1 MTSASRFPVAWIA
14 LSQLFGTSLWFSAN
28 SAADDLMRAWGVTPG
43 DVGWMTTAVQLG
55 FIAGTLFFSLSGL
68 ADRFSASRIFAA
80 CAVGGALFNA
90 GFAAWSAG
98 LASAVCFRFL
108 VGACLAGIYPIGM
121 KLVVSWAPERAGS
134 ALAQLVG
141 MLTLGSALPHALRLM
156 GASWPW
162 QGVILASSVL
172 ALAGAVIILRLGDG
186 PHLRQRPDRAESR
199 PGQVLSAFR
208 SPRFRAS
215 ALGYFGHMWELY
227 AFWTLVPMLVV
238 RTVLVRDFPVLG
250 AAGLAFLIMG
260 AGGLGCFLGGAWA
273 RHVGSARVAASAL
286 FLSGFCCL
294 LFAAGGAA
302 WPAAW
307 LLPLL
312 LLWGASVVADSPH
325 FSALSAAACPP
336 HLVGSA
342 LALQNAIG
350 FSITVVAIALTTQAV
365 TDWGTAVAWLL
376 LPGPVLGLAG
386 FFPLLKPAPAAE

>member
-1 MTSASRFPVAWIA
+1 
-14 LSQLFGTSLWFSAN
+14 
-28 SAADDLMRAWGVTPG
+28 MRAWGVTPG

>member
-1 MTSASRFPVAWIA
+1 MSPVAWIA

-28 SAADDLMRAWGVTPG
+28 SAADDLMRAWGLTPG
-43 DVGWMTTAVQLG
+43 DIGWMTTAVQLG
-55 FIAGTLFFSLSGL
+55 FIAGTLGFSLSGL
-68 ADRFSASRIFAA
+68 ADRFPASRIFAV

-90 GFAAWSAG
+90 GFAGWSSG
-98 LASAVCFRFL
+98 LASALAFRFL
-108 VGACLAGIYPIGM
+108 VGVSLAGIYPIGM

-162 QGVILASSVL
+162 QGVMLASSLL
-172 ALAGAVIILRLGDG
+172 ALAGAAIILRLGDG
-186 PHLRQRPDRAESR
+186 PHLKQRPDRAESR
-199 PGQVLSAFR
+199 PGHVLSAFR
-208 SPRFRAS
+208 SARFRAS

-227 AFWTLVPMLVV
+227 AFWTLVPMLVT
-238 RTVLVRDFPVLG
+238 RTILVREFPVLG
-250 AAGLAFLIMG
+250 SAGLAFFIMG
-260 AGGLGCFLGGAWA
+260 AGALGCFLGGAWA
-273 RHVGSARVAASAL
+273 RRVGSARVAAFAL
-286 FLSGFCCL
+286 FLSGFCCF
-294 LFAAGGAA
+294 LFAAGGAT

-307 LLPLL
+307 LLLLL

-365 TDWGTAVAWLL
+365 ADWGTAVAWLL

-386 FFPLLKPAPAAE
+386 FLPLLKPAQPAE